1 MSTKRKAPGRIA
13 QPVVRQS
20 AKKQLRTHINE
31 ADTAVTGVDTET
43 HGADAKGDSVIEISS
58 DDGSSVYDFSDEEEG
73 KAAEEAPAKRIASQK
88 LNSASKSTPAIPTEN
103 GDVDT
108 DMQSPKPIT
117 EGDSDQEVAEPT
129 FGERLNAE
137 STIDVSAA
145 FLALQPSTTAAPGKI
160 LAPPSLASL
169 GTALSQAL
177 RTDDADLLESCLRTT
192 DANTI
197 RSTVQR
203 LDSSLAGILLT
214 KLASR
219 MHRRPGRA
227 GTLLIWVQWTLVTHG
242 GALATQP
249 DLTKKLGELHR
260 VMEERT
266 RGLSSLLSLK
276 GKLDLLVQQMKLRQM
291 MQYSNEEEEDEK
303 EQGVVYVEGEENDD
317 DMDDGVMDVDDEE
330 EMAMAN
336 GIGENDSE
344 DDEDSDDDDD
354 ADALEVVEDDMD
366 ENEVDYS
373 DNDSVDDE
381 DSEVDAAPPAKKG
394 RR

>member
-1 MSTKRKAPGRIA
+1 MSTKRKAPGRIT
-13 QPVVRQS
+13 QPVIKQS

-31 ADTAVTGVDTET
+31 ADTAVTGVDTDKHESN
-43 HGADAKGDSVIEISS
+43 AKGEGVIEISS
-58 DDGSSVYDFSDEEEG
+58 DEGSSEYDFSDEEEG
-73 KAAEEAPAKRIASQK
+73 KPVGEAHAKRIGSQK
-88 LNSASKSTPAIPTEN
+88 LNSTSKMRLRYPLKMATWTPTCSRPSQQPREIRTKKRP
-103 GDVDT
+103 
-108 DMQSPKPIT
+108 SL
-117 EGDSDQEVAEPT
+117 
-129 FGERLNAE
+129 RLRLL
-137 STIDVSAA
+137 V
-145 FLALQPSTTAAPGKI
+145 
-160 LAPPSLASL
+160 PPSP
-169 GTALSQAL
+169 QAL
-177 RTDDADLLESCLRTT
+177 RTDDADLLESCLRAT

-203 LDSSLAGILLT
+203 LDSSLAGVLLT

-249 DLTKKLGELHR
+249 NLTKKLGELHR

-291 MQYSNEEEEDEK
+291 MQYSNEDEEDEK
-303 EQGVVYVEGEENDD
+303 EQGVVYVEGEENDE
-317 DMDDGVMDVDDEE
+317 DMDDGIMDVDDEE
-330 EMAMAN
+330 EMALAN

-344 DDEDSDDDDD
+344 DDEDSSDDEV
-354 ADALEVVEDDMD
+354 ADALEAVEDDMD

>member
-1 MSTKRKAPGRIA
+1 MSTKRKAPGRIS
-13 QPVVRQS
+13 QPVIKQS

-31 ADTAVTGVDTET
+31 ADTAVTGVDTD
-43 HGADAKGDSVIEISS
+43 ANAKGEGIIEISS
-58 DDGSSVYDFSDEEEG
+58 DEGSSKYDFSDEEEG
-73 KAAEEAPAKRIASQK
+73 KPAGEAPAKRIGSQK
-88 LNSASKSTPAIPTEN
+88 LNSASKNAPTIPTN

-108 DMQSPKPIT
+108 DMQSPKPAT
-117 EGDSDQEVAEPT
+117 DGDSDQEAAEPT
-129 FGERLNAE
+129 FGERLHAE
-137 STIDVSAA
+137 ETIDVPSA
-145 FLALQPSTTAAPGKI
+145 FLALQPSATTTAGKV

-249 DLTKKLGELHR
+249 NLTKKLGELHR

-291 MQYSNEEEEDEK
+291 MQYSNEEEDDEK

-330 EMAMAN
+330 ELAN
-336 GIGENDSE
+336 GVGENDSE
-344 DDEDSDDDDD
+344 DDEDSSDDEG
-354 ADALEVVEDDMD
+354 ADALEAVEDDMD

>member
-1 MSTKRKAPGRIA
+1 MSTKRKAPGEDLPA
-13 QPVVRQS
+13 S
-20 AKKQLRTHINE
+20 
-31 ADTAVTGVDTET
+31 VTGVDTDKHESN
-43 HGADAKGDSVIEISS
+43 AKGEGVIEISS
-58 DDGSSVYDFSDEEEG
+58 DEGSSEYDFSDEEEG
-73 KAAEEAPAKRIASQK
+73 KPTSEALTKRIGSQK
-88 LNSASKSTPAIPTEN
+88 LNSTSKNAPTIPTEN

-108 DMQSPKPIT
+108 NMQSPKPAT
-117 EGDSDQEVAEPT
+117 EGDSDQEATEPT
-129 FGERLNAE
+129 FGERLHAE
-137 STIDVSAA
+137 ETIDVPSA
-145 FLALQPSTTAAPGKI
+145 FLALQPSATAAPGKI

-249 DLTKKLGELHR
+249 NLTKKLGELHR

-291 MQYSNEEEEDEK
+291 MQYSNEDEEDEK

-317 DMDDGVMDVDDEE
+317 DMDDGIMDVDDE

-336 GIGENDSE
+336 GVGENDSE
-344 DDEDSDDDDD
+344 DDEDSSDDEG
-354 ADALEVVEDDMD
+354 ADALEAVEDDMD

>member
-1 MSTKRKAPGRIA
+1 MIK
-13 QPVVRQS
+13 QS

-31 ADTAVTGVDTET
+31 ADTAVTGVDTDT
-43 HGADAKGDSVIEISS
+43 NAKGEGVIEISS
-58 DDGSSVYDFSDEEEG
+58 DEGSSEYDFSDEEDG
-73 KAAEEAPAKRIASQK
+73 KPSGEAPAKRIGSQK
-88 LNSASKSTPAIPTEN
+88 LNSASKNAPTIPTEN

-108 DMQSPKPIT
+108 DMHSPKPAT
-117 EGDSDQEVAEPT
+117 DGDSDQEAAEPT
-129 FGERLNAE
+129 FGERLHAE
-137 STIDVSAA
+137 ETIDVPSA
-145 FLALQPSTTAAPGKI
+145 FLALQPSASATAGKV

-291 MQYSNEEEEDEK
+291 MQYSNEEEDDEK
-303 EQGVVYVEGEENDD
+303 EQGVVYVEGEENDE

-330 EMAMAN
+330 ELAN

-344 DDEDSDDDDD
+344 DDEVSGDDEG
-354 ADALEVVEDDMD
+354 ADAVEAVEDDMD